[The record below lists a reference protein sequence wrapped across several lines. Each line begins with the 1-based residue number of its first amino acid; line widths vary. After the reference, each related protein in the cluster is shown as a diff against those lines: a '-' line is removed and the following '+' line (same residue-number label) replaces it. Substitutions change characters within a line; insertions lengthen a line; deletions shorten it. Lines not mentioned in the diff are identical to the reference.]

1 MGIAILLSASIVQ
14 ANDAPVQDGPLSLDL
29 QPGPMTHT
37 SQGNP
42 SSLADTL
49 TLQEVTV
56 RATFSDVSNTPLR
69 LKTIDSETL
78 KSRAAG
84 FRGCIESGNSFE
96 KFGICTSGS
105 T

>member
-56 RATFSDVSNTPLR
+56 
-69 LKTIDSETL
+69 
-78 KSRAAG
+78 
-84 FRGCIESGNSFE
+84 
-96 KFGICTSGS
+96 
-105 T
+105 

>member
-1 MGIAILLSASIVQ
+1 
-14 ANDAPVQDGPLSLDL
+14 
-29 QPGPMTHT
+29 MTHT

-78 KSRAAG
+78 KSRAAARTYPELLKG
-84 FRGCIESGNSFE
+84 VPGLYATSESGSYGDARLN
-96 KFGICTSGS
+96 IR
-105 T
+105 